1 LKGSMALERIEDHKE
16 DLLLEYENVCRCIP
30 ELARYTYAEF
40 VWARLAVLTRIF
52 GLEIGT
58 LQTDGLVP
66 MADMLNHKRPRETS
80 WTFDNKRN
88 SFTIT
93 TLKQLLRGEPIY
105 DSYGP
110 KCNSRFL
117 VNYGFALEHNE
128 DNQCQLHVAIP
139 TTDPHY
145 ALKLRLLGG
154 YASNARRRFHIPI
167 QYSEKETRE
176 CFSFVRFALATE
188 EEILKAGGG
197 KEAGESSAEFKVD
210 EIEPLSIRNE
220 MATLRALS
228 TAAVNEM
235 KGFDTTIEDDTKLL
249 RDPTQTFSFNIRNCI
264 ILRRGE
270 KEVLKYYLEMAQ
282 HCMPILEMKWV
293 ELEPL
298 QNRYIHGRRN
308 YDDYVST
315 VIIPLVKARDEVKTV
330 PVATPPP
337 SAVATGAPS
346 VPVAASVR
354 VGAPAVASSVAASV
368 GGAPARAA
376 GSTS

>member
-1 LKGSMALERIEDHKE
+1 
-16 DLLLEYENVCRCIP
+16 
-30 ELARYTYAEF
+30 
-40 VWARLAVLTRIF
+40 
-52 GLEIGT
+52 
-58 LQTDGLVP
+58 
-66 MADMLNHKRPRETS
+66 MLNHKRPRETS

-93 TLKQLLRGEPIY
+93 TLKTIVRGEPIY

-167 QYSEKETRE
+167 QYGEKETRE

-188 EEILKAGGG
+188 EEIIKAGGG
-197 KEAGESSAEFKVD
+197 RADGEGGSADFKVD

-220 MATLRALS
+220 IQTLRTLS
-228 TAAVNEM
+228 QAAVNEM
-235 KGFDTTIEDDTKLL
+235 KGFDTTIEEDTKLL

-270 KEVLKYYLEMAQ
+270 KEVLKYFLEMAQ
-282 HCMPILEMKWV
+282 HCIPILEMKWAD
-293 ELEPL
+293 LEPL
-298 QNRYIHGRRN
+298 QNRYLHGRRN
-308 YDDYVST
+308 YDDYVAA
-315 VIIPLVKARDEVKTV
+315 VILPLVKARD
-330 PVATPPP
+330 APPP
-337 SAVATGAPS
+337 PPAPLATTAAS
-346 VPVAASVR
+346 TTVAA
-354 VGAPAVASSVAASV
+354 GAPATAASSVAPAPPAV
-368 GGAPARAA
+368 ARPGAPVA
-376 GSTS
+376 